1 MAVSIQNQLGIVF
14 FLFQPMILW
23 KELNTQCSPIP
34 TRSTAYHIHWLLYLF
49 GPSGDSIFL
58 NSTSNFKKWV
68 LIHNGLS
75 IHQTQVYHFHRL
87 LSSLCPIGNNIYLN
101 WTSDFTKSAQY
112 TMVIFLKNPTRCK
125 VYPFHRLMSLLGKT
139 ENGICLRSTSYSI
152 KRAQYIM
159 VLPSYQIHSVSF
171 SLIAV
176 CILSNWE
183 QYLLQF
189 NVWFYKK
196 CSIHNFFFCPTR
208 STEYRFRRLLSL
220 FGSIGNSSSLRN
232 IPISGRIESWIFQI
246 NGQR

>member
-1 MAVSIQNQLGIVF
+1 MVFQSTRHRCIIFIDCCLHCVQLGTIF
-14 FLFQPMILW
+14 IWIELPILQNL
-23 KELNTQCSPIP
+23 LNTQ
-34 TRSTAYHIHWLLYLF
+34 WLF
-49 GPSGDSIFL
+49 
-58 NSTSNFKKWV
+58 
-68 LIHNGLS
+68 
-75 IHQTQVYHFHRL
+75 
-87 LSSLCPIGNNIYLN
+87 
-101 WTSDFTKSAQY
+101 
-112 TMVIFLKNPTRCK
+112 FLKNPTRCK

-159 VLPSYQIHSVSF
+159 VLPSYQIYSVSF

-183 QYLLQF
+183 QYLFQF